1 MEMKGLAVPLILT
14 RTLGKS
20 CWPASRAGLVVNIAK
35 GAKDRKRHVEDQEK
49 TYRGAVK
56 MEGKFTKKI

>member
-1 MEMKGLAVPLILT
+1 MKGVTIPLILT

-35 GAKDRKRHVEDQEK
+35 GAKGREPYVKDQVKTHRAAAEKR
-49 TYRGAVK
+49 G
-56 MEGKFTKKI
+56 